1 MGWIVLH
8 RDDSGQVHWAYFISE
23 EGARRWVEW
32 VGKKSSPLL
41 IRGEALYA
49 ARAKSTKDA
58 PESIPGA

>member
-1 MGWIVLH
+1 MDWIVLH
-8 RDDSGQVHWAYFISE
+8 RDDSGQVHWDWFISE

-49 ARAKSTKDA
+49 ARSQAAKDA
-58 PESIPGA
+58 PESIPVA